1 LPSAQKQ
8 TAKRSEPSKPSEEQP
23 RVAPLIPQAQ
33 NETPEFAEL
42 RAYLREWRRATAR
55 SQDIPAFIVM
65 HDTSLDDL
73 CRKHPSSLTEI
84 REVSGFGA
92 RKTELYGQQI
102 LDALQRFHEGAR
114 DPSVSSF
121 ESASRERR

>member
-8 TAKRSEPSKPSEEQP
+8 TAKRSEPNKHSEQQQCVP
-23 RVAPLIPQAQ
+23 HLIPQTQ

-102 LDALQRFHEGAR
+102 LDALQRFHEGVR

-121 ESASRERR
+121 ESTSRERG

>member
-1 LPSAQKQ
+1 
-8 TAKRSEPSKPSEEQP
+8 
-23 RVAPLIPQAQ
+23 
-33 NETPEFAEL
+33 
-42 RAYLREWRRATAR
+42 
-55 SQDIPAFIVM
+55 M

-73 CRKHPSSLTEI
+73 CKKHPSSLTEI

-102 LDALQRFHEGAR
+102 LDALQRFREGVR